1 MQKSLPKKQLKEFLQ
16 KVMNNYELIIPVQQ
30 NNKKFKS
37 AKTKK
42 DLDMLFLKNITEVP
56 VKKYFLPEN
65 ETLVEFGKGKVK
77 KINKEIK
84 KRVIFGLRRC
94 DLNALIVLD
103 KVMKD
108 PNYIQK
114 RKNTI
119 LIGMHCENPDEY
131 CFCNSM
137 ELQEPNKKICDLFF
151 YPYKNKYYISVFTK
165 IGEKIVKGL
174 PKVRKNQEVR
184 KKIKNIKTLKDKD
197 IQRHYKNK
205 IWESDAE
212 KCLSCS
218 ACTVYCPTCNCFDI
232 KDKQNINLKDSK
244 RIRNEASC
252 QLQSF
257 SKVAGGRIFRESRL
271 SRFKHFVYHKISYFK
286 KQYNMYMCVGCGR
299 CLRVCPTHI
308 DWVKTI
314 NLLQDSDIMKN
325 KQKN

>member
-1 MQKSLPKKQLKEFLQ
+1 MQKSLPKKQLKDFLQ
-16 KVMNNYELIIPVQQ
+16 KIVNNYELIAPI
-30 NNKKFKS
+30 KKEN
-37 AKTKK
+37 TKFEIIQKQK
-42 DLDMLFLKNITEVP
+42 DLDNLFLKKITEVP
-56 VKKYFLPEN
+56 IKKFFLPEK
-65 ETLVEFGKGKVK
+65 ETLVEFKKGGTKTPK
-77 KINKEIK
+77 NNIK
-84 KRVIFGLRRC
+84 KRVIFGLRKC
-94 DLNALIVLD
+94 DLNALLVLD

-114 RKNTI
+114 MKNAI
-119 LIGMHCENPDEY
+119 LIGLYCDNPDEY

-151 YPYKNKYYISVFTK
+151 YPYKNKYYISVFSK
-165 IGEKIVKGL
+165 KGEKIVKNL
-174 PKVRKNQEVR
+174 PKIRKKSEVR
-184 KKIKNIKTLKDKD
+184 KKIKNKKTLKNKN
-197 IQRHYKNK
+197 IQRHYRNK

-232 KDKQNINLKDSK
+232 KDKQDINLKDSK
-244 RIRNEASC
+244 RTRSEASC

-257 SKVAGGRIFRESRL
+257 SKVAGGKIFRETRL

-314 NLLQDSDIMKN
+314 NLLQDSDVMKN
-325 KQKN
+325 N